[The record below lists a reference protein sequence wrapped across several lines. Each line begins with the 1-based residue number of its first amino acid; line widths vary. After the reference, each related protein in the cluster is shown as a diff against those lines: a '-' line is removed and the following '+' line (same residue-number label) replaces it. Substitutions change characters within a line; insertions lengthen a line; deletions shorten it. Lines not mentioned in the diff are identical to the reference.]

1 MLSSVA
7 FACIDFILNWR
18 LNLFEIVTQSHTNT
32 HTNTHQLTEPD
43 INTRTHTGT
52 GTDGSAWAS
61 VWILGR
67 LLFLVI
73 LLLRVLFVLHTFMR
87 YPSRPRSARLSLSHS
102 LDGDASRTRR
112 NQRNEALICC
122 TLCDIIG

>member
-32 HTNTHQLTEPD
+32 HTHQLTEPD
-43 INTRTHTGT
+43 I
-52 GTDGSAWAS
+52 GSAWAS